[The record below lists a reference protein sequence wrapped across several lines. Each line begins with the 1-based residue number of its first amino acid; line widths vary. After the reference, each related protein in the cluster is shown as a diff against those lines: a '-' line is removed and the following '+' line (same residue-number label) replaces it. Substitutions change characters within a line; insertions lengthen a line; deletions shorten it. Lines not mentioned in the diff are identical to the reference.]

1 MIKSY
6 YYAGSFTLIFL
17 LLLFW
22 SLFLYIPVGW
32 LILLL
37 FVFSSPSVYVYYIPD
52 DDYKELNERRVVR
65 ADL

>member
-1 MIKSY
+1 MIKYY

-17 LLLFW
+17 LLLLW
-22 SLFLYIPVGW
+22 SLFLFMPVGW

-37 FVFSSPSVYVYYIPD
+37 FVFSTPSVYVYTIPD
-52 DDYKELNERRVVR
+52 DGKEVNDRTVVR

>member
-1 MIKSY
+1 MIRSY
-6 YYAGSFTLIFL
+6 YYAGSFTLIFF

-22 SLFLYIPVGW
+22 SLFLIIPVGW

-37 FVFSSPSVYVYYIPD
+37 FVFSSPSIYVYTLPE
-52 DDYKELNERRVVR
+52 DDYKEVTDRTVVR

>member
-1 MIKSY
+1 MNRY
-6 YYAGSFTLIFL
+6 YYYSGSFTLIFL

-22 SLFLYIPVGW
+22 SFFFIPVGW

-37 FVFSSPSVYVYYIPD
+37 FVFSSPSIYVYTLAED
-52 DDYKELNERRVVR
+52 GKEVNDRKVVR